1 MKNHI
6 DISIAEVC
14 EAYSGNVGEL
24 WEMLM
29 GDEIHIGGPVATRE
43 LAVMG
48 GIRKDSRVLDICS
61 ALGGPARHLAAE
73 FGCRVTGIDATPAM
87 VEKATKR
94 TINSGF
100 NGRVTFRLGNALDLP
115 FRESSFDT
123 VWGQDA
129 WCYVTDKARLIR
141 EAARVTKSGG
151 TIAFTDWIQLREVPD
166 YKLDPLLVF
175 MLFPYLETSEGYI
188 RLLEEN
194 GWEVTAAD
202 DMSRDFAEQFTLYR
216 EMIQGEFRPE
226 ITRRFGNGFYSAVK
240 EGITLWENAAHEGIV
255 GRGRWIAKKNH
266 L

>member
-1 MKNHI
+1 M
-6 DISIAEVC
+6 ISALQRFVKPIQGMSVSC
-14 EAYSGNVGEL
+14 

-29 GDEIHIGGPVATRE
+29 GEEIHIGGPMATRE
-43 LAVMG
+43 LAVMA
-48 GIRKDSRVLDICS
+48 GIQKDTRCWTSAAPLGVL
-61 ALGGPARHLAAE
+61 PAILLTE

-87 VEKATKR
+87 VEEATKR
-94 TINSGF
+94 TVNSGF
-100 NGRVTFRLGNALDLP
+100 NGQVTFRWGNALDLP

-151 TIAFTDWIQLREVPD
+151 TIAFTDWIQAGDVPD
-166 YKLDPLLVF
+166 HKLDPLLVF

-202 DMSRDFAEQFTLYR
+202 DLSRDFAEQFTLYR
-216 EMIQGEFRPE
+216 KMIQGEFRPE
-226 ITRRFGNGFYSAVK
+226 ITRRFGNGFYSAVE

>member
-6 DISIAEVC
+6 DISIAEVS
-14 EAYSGNVGEL
+14 EAYAGDVGEL

-29 GDEIHIGGPVATRE
+29 GEEIHIGGTMATRE
-43 LAVMG
+43 LAAMA
-48 GIRKDSRVLDICS
+48 GIQKDSRVLDICS

-94 TINSGF
+94 TQIEDF
-100 NGRVTFRLGNALDLP
+100 DGRVTFRLGNALDLP

-141 EAARVTKSGG
+141 EATRVTKTGG
-151 TIAFTDWIQLREVPD
+151 TIAFTDWIQLRDVPD
-166 YKLDPLLVF
+166 HKLDPLLVF
-175 MLFPYLETSEGYI
+175 MLFPYLETSEGYL

-202 DMSRDFAEQFTLYR
+202 DLSRDFAGQFTIYHD
-216 EMIQGEFRPE
+216 MIRGELRPE
-226 ITRRFGNGFYSAVK
+226 IIRLFGNGFYSTVE
-240 EGITLWENAAHEGIV
+240 EGINLWENAAHEEIV
-255 GRGRWIAKKNH
+255 GRGRWIAKKNG